1 MAKLIAIDLDGTLL
15 NSKNEISRENIDAII
30 RAQQSGIEIVIATGR
45 AHFDVMN
52 IFKQTG
58 ITTWVIAANGAT
70 IHTPKGELYHSKPI
84 DPKRAYEILNVLEN
98 EDYYYEVFSNDCIYT
113 PLNGRE
119 ILHIEMDRLISANPH
134 TRIELLEHAIA
145 KQFSQTNF
153 HFVESYKEIKQLGVD
168 IFNILAFSFHE
179 EKLEDGWRRFG
190 EMEDITIVSSANH
203 NFELEHK
210 DASKGIALKKLT
222 NKLGIPLEVC
232 IAIGDSMND
241 MSMLQIAGTSVAMGN
256 AKQEVKACSDK
267 ITLTN
272 DENGVATV
280 IIGAINNN

>member
-70 IHTPKGELYHSKPI
+70 IHTPKGELYHSQPI
-84 DPKRAYEILNVLEN
+84 DPKTAYEILNVLEN
-98 EDYYYEVFSNDCIYT
+98 EDYYYEVFSNDYIYT

-119 ILHIEMDRLISANPH
+119 ILHIEMDRLISSNPH
-134 TRIELLEHAIA
+134 TRIELLEHALE
-145 KQFSQTNF
+145 KQFSQTGF
-153 HFVESYKEIKQLGVD
+153 HFVESYKEIKQLGID

-179 EKLEDGWRRFG
+179 EKLADGWKRFG
-190 EMEDITIVSSANH
+190 KMEDITIVSSANH

-222 NKLGIPLEVC
+222 KKLGIPLEDC

-256 AKQEVKACSDK
+256 ARQKVKACSDK
-267 ITLTN
+267 TTLTN
-272 DENGVATV
+272 DENGVAAV
-280 IIGAINNN
+280 IIEAIKNI